1 LAFSYFESHFLTFNQ
16 STTTSTVDSAEVNE
30 NVFAAFTLDETKTFI
45 LPATFELVHIT
56 TPLSVNRIIGS
67 IGKAD

>member
-45 LPATFELVHIT
+45 LNIT
-56 TPLSVNRIIGS
+56 GHVRASTYYDPIISEPNNWVNR
-67 IGKAD
+67 